1 MGQIAIAWLLTR
13 PAVASVLLGARTV
26 DQLRDNLAA
35 VTIELT
41 DQDRNDLT
49 KASAP
54 GLPPYPYAMIEEFCD
69 VPHWKRLGTDPAGT
83 T

>member
-1 MGQIAIAWLLTR
+1 M
-13 PAVASVLLGARTV
+13 ASVLLGARTV

-35 VTIELT
+35 VTMELT

-49 KASAP
+49 NASAP

-69 VPHWKRLGTDPAGT
+69 VPHWQRLGTEPVGT